1 MEQYRSS
8 SSRNSGRYRRKKSS
22 GSVPTI
28 LFYILPFLLFNGILF
43 YCVTTK
49 PTATLTLEDTTD
61 YLTTSATLK
70 IGSWFPTKS
79 VSINLDG
86 VELEPEKGKKRTYT
100 VSISKNGVLEA
111 VVTNINGMSVSQF
124 EHVNIL
130 DENPPAFE
138 NERIQDGIVTV
149 SVTDSQSGVDFDSV
163 YALNAANE
171 QLIPLEVDRS
181 TNTVSYEM
189 ESSGLFIFAKDK
201 AGNEA
206 KATFT
211 SRREGEL
218 EMNDLSVPAAGG
230 EGAAEGGNAAD
241 PSAAAGSEAG
251 TEASTSAA
259 STTAGGSDVQ
269 ITIN

>member
-49 PTATLTLEDTTD
+49 PTAALTLEDTTD

-70 IGSWFPTKS
+70 ISSWFPTRPIG
-79 VSINLDG
+79 INLDG
-86 VELEPEKGKKRTYT
+86 VELEPVKGKKRTYT
-100 VSISKNGVLEA
+100 VSINKNGVLEA
-111 VVTNINGMSVSQF
+111 VVTNINGMSISLF

-189 ESSGLFIFAKDK
+189 ESSVLFIFAKDK

-211 SRREGEL
+211 SHKEGEL
-218 EMNDLSVPAAGG
+218 EMNDMTVPAAES
-230 EGAAEGGNAAD
+230 EGTAEGGNAAETEAAS
-241 PSAAAGSEAG
+241 SAAP
-251 TEASTSAA
+251 
-259 STTAGGSDVQ
+259 TTAGGSDVQ